1 LINDYF
7 FYKLGRI
14 SVGDKATEIGMIL
27 YIFNHTFSQQ
37 MHRLFSSSYEAML
50 GTISLYFFMQLKAKF
65 DFNMIMVIALQS
77 FSFVIRNTSPIA
89 WVVLL
94 LLKAYE
100 LGFIKMMKYYI
111 IGFFIIFLPIFLS
124 SIAADSWFYKKLTIV
139 PLNFI

>member
-1 LINDYF
+1 MIHCIFLLINDYF

-124 SIAADSWFYKKLTIV
+124 SIAADSWFY
-139 PLNFI
+139 